1 MYGWEVSQF
10 TGIEREEPYTV
21 SVVLLKGLSDLFF
34 SNPIYNVVLEP
45 GGDASELV
53 QPPLQ

>member
-21 SVVLLKGLSDLFF
+21 SVVLLKGLSDPFF